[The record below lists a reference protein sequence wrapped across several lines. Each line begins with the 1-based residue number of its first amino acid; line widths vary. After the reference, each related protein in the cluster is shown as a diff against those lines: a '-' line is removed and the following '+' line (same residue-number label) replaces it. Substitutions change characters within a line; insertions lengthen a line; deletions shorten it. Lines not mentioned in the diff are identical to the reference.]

1 MWRRGYDLDQ
11 SGDRVH
17 TGYNPRPTNQ
27 SECEAPPTMGYD
39 SVVDEPQFELR
50 RFQVPT
56 YANSNNLSCKPTY
69 VQPSRHLSDEWP
81 M

>member
-17 TGYNPRPTNQ
+17 TGYNPRPTDQ
-27 SECEAPPTMGYD
+27 SKWEAPQTMGYD
-39 SVVDEPQFELR
+39 SVVDEPQFELP

-56 YANSNNLSCKPTY
+56 YPNSNNLSYNPPTSS
-69 VQPSRHLSDEWP
+69 PP
-81 M
+81 AT